1 MSLEDLTEKYTGRRI
16 DTADVRTAVE
26 RGGPTA
32 ELACALT
39 NAFYRVQSAETELL
53 RYVTSLQDISA
64 RIRDN
69 ITAVAG
75 QPVQHL
81 NSSGELQSTG
91 VRVDQLIAQRADRLH
106 HLTVLV
112 RLWTCRT
119 TATELVDP
127 STSPG
132 STPGAATA
140 HTGN

>member
-1 MSLEDLTEKYTGRRI
+1 MSLEDLTEKYTGHRI
-16 DTADVRTAVE
+16 DTADVRTASE

-32 ELACALT
+32 ELARALI
-39 NAFYRVQSAETELL
+39 NAVYTVQSVETELL
-53 RYVTSLQDISA
+53 RYATSLHDISA

-112 RLWTCRT
+112 WLWNSRSAT
-119 TATELVDP
+119 TEPADS
-127 STSPG
+127 STTTDGP
-132 STPGAATA
+132 PDATA
-140 HTGN
+140 AHTE

>member
-16 DTADVRTAVE
+16 DTADVRTAIE

-32 ELACALT
+32 EPARALN
-39 NAFYRVQSAETELL
+39 NAVYSLQSAETELL
-53 RYVTSLQDISA
+53 RYATSLQDISA

-112 RLWTCRT
+112 RLWQYRT
-119 TATELVDP
+119 TATEPMDP
-127 STSPG
+127 STSRG
-132 STPGAATA
+132 STPDAAAA
-140 HTGN
+140 HTD